1 MILNSYLTFPRNC
14 EEAFNYYKTVF
25 GGDFAYLG
33 RFGDMPPQGDFQVP
47 EEDRNLIMHVSLPL
61 GENQVLMGSDQGDKR
76 GELTMGDNVS
86 LSVTAESKERA
97 QEIFAK
103 LADGGQITMPLQ
115 DTFWGDY
122 FGMCTDK
129 FGVHWMLSV

>member
-1 MILNSYLTFPRNC
+1 MILNPYLTFPRNC

-33 RFGDMPPQGDFQVP
+33 RFGDMPPQEDFQVP